1 MHFPPDHGA
10 QPVFYVLLSL
20 GIKHVD
26 QSGQML
32 VVTCLPH
39 RSCSNTS
46 AVSRGS
52 IIRNPV

>member
-32 VVTCLPH
+32 VVTCLLH

>member
-1 MHFPPDHGA
+1 MQFSPDHEA

-32 VVTCLPH
+32 VLSSTPLLFKYLGG
-39 RSCSNTS
+39 
-46 AVSRGS
+46 VSWVHHS
-52 IIRNPV
+52 